1 MLEFLKRWQLSNRL
15 AVVKMEREL
24 AGIQANY
31 PLSSGYRG
39 SELYEM
45 LTTGTASYAG
55 PAVNER
61 TAMSV
66 GAVYACVRL
75 IAGAIASLPLP
86 VYERTADGRK
96 RVDHEFWWLLNEQ
109 PNATMSAAVFWEY
122 LIQSILLSGDAFAI
136 IRHPRESDPRITGF
150 EPVHPARIQVQRSE
164 GRLKYTV
171 FDDNGSTKGFDQ
183 DDILHVPGIGFDGL
197 RSMSP
202 IRHAGK
208 QAVGLALAAEE
219 HSARVFSNGARPDI
233 AIEVPGAL
241 KEEQIELLRNTWD
254 DRFGGASKSHRPAVL
269 TGGVKVHEISMNA
282 EDAALIATRQF
293 QVIDIARLYGVPPF
307 MIAETEK
314 TTSWGSGVEHMG
326 IGFVKYTLRPHLARI
341 EQELRRKLFREKN
354 EKYFAEFN
362 VDGLMEGDSKAQAEY
377 FGKALGGPG
386 AQGWMTVNEVRRL
399 KNMPPLDDY
408 NTIPRAGAANDG
420 ETHAPNSQTGN

>member
-1 MLEFLKRWQLSNRL
+1 MLNFLKRWGLSNRL
-15 AVVKMEREL
+15 AVAKMEREI
-24 AGIQANY
+24 AGIQANM

-39 SELYEM
+39 SELYEL
-45 LTTGTASYAG
+45 LTAGSASYAG

-66 GAVYACVRL
+66 GAVFACVRL

-86 VYERTADGRK
+86 VYERTDAGRQ
-96 RVDHEFWWLLNEQ
+96 RVEGHDYWWFLNEQ
-109 PNATMSAAVFWEY
+109 PNVTMSAAAFWEY
-122 LIQSILLSGDAFAI
+122 LIQSNLLSGDSFAI
-136 IRHPRESDPRITGF
+136 IRHPSRSDPRIVGF
-150 EPVHPARIQVQRSE
+150 DPVHPARIQVDRKE
-164 GRLKYTV
+164 GRLKYVV
-171 FDDNGSTKGFDQ
+171 FDDNGAATGYDQ

-219 HSARVFSNGARPDI
+219 HSARVFSNGARPDF
-233 AIEVPGAL
+233 AIEVPGVL
-241 KEEQIELLRNTWD
+241 KEDQIELMRSTWG
-254 DRFGGASKSHRPAVL
+254 DRFGGAPNSHKPVVL
-269 TGGVKVHEISMNA
+269 TGGVKLHEVSMNA

-293 QVIDIARLYGVPPF
+293 QVIDIARIYGVPPF

-314 TTSWGSGVEHMG
+314 TTSWGSGVESMG
-326 IGFVKYTLRPHLARI
+326 IGFVKYTLRPHLTRI
-341 EQELRRKLFREKN
+341 EQELNRKLFRTSRH
-354 EKYFAEFN
+354 YFEFN
-362 VDGLMEGDSKAQAEY
+362 VDGLMEGDAKTQAEY

-399 KNMPPLDDY
+399 KNMPPLTDY
-408 NTIPRAGAANDG
+408 DNIPRAGAANNGDNN
-420 ETHAPNSQTGN
+420 APNPETGG